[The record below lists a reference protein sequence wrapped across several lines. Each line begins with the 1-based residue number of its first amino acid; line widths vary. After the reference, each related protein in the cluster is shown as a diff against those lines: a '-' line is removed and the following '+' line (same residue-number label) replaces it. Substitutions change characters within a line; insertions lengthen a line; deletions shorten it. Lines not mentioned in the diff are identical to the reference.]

1 MSIEI
6 LEPTTAA
13 ATQVIAYVPRPA
25 ALAGKRVAL
34 IENTKFN
41 SDKLLG
47 RIGDILK
54 TEYGIADWKM
64 YRKHNASVPAHQEII
79 EAIKTSADV
88 VVAGIGD

>member
-1 MSIEI
+1 MIEI
-6 LEPTTAA
+6 LDPTVAA
-13 ATQVIAYVPRPA
+13 SVQPVAFSPGPA

-54 TEYGIADWKM
+54 QEYGVAEWRM
-64 YRKHNASVPAHQEII
+64 YRKHNSSVPAHQEII